1 MFTRKLNPMDEEKD
15 KINISEVLKFI
26 DEVQEYIRQHKD
38 DRVKEIGDRVIVWD
52 GSYNVEKNTGVH
64 YTGIDPLFKQTAI
77 VIDTDCN
84 HKYWEE
90 LLDTEI
96 TLDLLLKF
104 DTGEEVYTKSEMVKR
119 IDDSEI

>member
-1 MFTRKLNPMDEEKD
+1 MDEEKD

-38 DRVKEIGDRVIVWD
+38 DRVKEIGDRVLVWD